1 MAAYQDTDINIVFE
15 GDLIGIAI
23 GPETSYF
30 PMFQLKDA
38 ADGKNK
44 DIRVLFQNIA
54 TSLALDGID
63 LDDHEAIK
71 TAVTNKKFKW

>member
-1 MAAYQDTDINIVFE
+1 MSYKDTDIDVVFD
-15 GDLIGIAI
+15 GDLIGVAI

-38 ADGKNK
+38 VSGKDK

-63 LDDHEAIK
+63 LDDQDAIK
-71 TAVTNKKFKW
+71 TAVKAKKFKW